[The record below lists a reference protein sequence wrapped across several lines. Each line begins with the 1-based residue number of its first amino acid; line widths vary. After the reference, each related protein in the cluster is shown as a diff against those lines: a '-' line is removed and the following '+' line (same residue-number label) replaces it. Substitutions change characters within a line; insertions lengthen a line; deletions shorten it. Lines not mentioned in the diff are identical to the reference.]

1 MNQIQILSVWR
12 GWPRLAVI
20 TAPTTGSFSCGDG
33 HGEQENKHGGCHSA
47 VSAQLVQTK
56 ENGFFNQSL
65 TELISTEEEKPIY
78 NQSFFLKY
86 PWQTITEDIISSQQG
101 WGCRGPAET
110 LDSPQ
115 ANVTVVKWTRLFW
128 NTRQHLESLL
138 SILCPPSPIPSLF
151 CLLQWQRES
160 PFSCICTKSS
170 NMRLP
175 NSLLTNTTE
184 SNNWRINSSK
194 TSRSLLF

>member
-1 MNQIQILSVWR
+1 M
-12 GWPRLAVI
+12 I

-86 PWQTITEDIISSQQG
+86 PWQTITEDIISSQQ
-101 WGCRGPAET
+101 
-110 LDSPQ
+110 D
-115 ANVTVVKWTRLFW
+115 
-128 NTRQHLESLL
+128 
-138 SILCPPSPIPSLF
+138 
-151 CLLQWQRES
+151 
-160 PFSCICTKSS
+160 
-170 NMRLP
+170 
-175 NSLLTNTTE
+175 
-184 SNNWRINSSK
+184 
-194 TSRSLLF
+194 